1 MTYEEY
7 LVEFKP
13 IMINMCKKYNG
24 LHIENDDRLQECYL
38 MLFTLM
44 DKLEE
49 IETIKNKRAYF
60 KASLDNH
67 FAKINLEEHK
77 QQLFNTTSFEDY
89 KINTK
94 DENFSDD
101 YIERLR
107 LYKNQKSR
115 EWYARNREK
124 AIAKSAKYAKENK
137 EKIKN
142 YRKLYDKV
150 RYIEKQEYFKEYR
163 EKNRDEINRKRREYY
178 QKHKDEISEKR
189 RLKRQQEKELREN
202 GNKKH

>member
-1 MTYEEY
+1 MIYEEY
-7 LVEFKP
+7 LVEFEP
-13 IMINMCKKYNG
+13 IIINMCKKYNG

-60 KASLDNH
+60 KASLDKH

-89 KINTK
+89 KTNTK
-94 DENFSDD
+94 DETSPDD
-101 YIERLR
+101 YIKRFR

-124 AIAKSAKYAKENK
+124 KLAYMKEYAKEHK
-137 EKIKN
+137 EDIKR
-142 YRKLYDKV
+142 YRQLYDRV
-150 RYIEKQEYFKEYR
+150 RYIEKQGYFKEYR
-163 EKNRDEINRKRREYY
+163 ENNRDEINRKRREYY
-178 QKHKDEISEKR
+178 QKHKDEINEKR
-189 RLKRQQEKELREN
+189 RLKRQQEKE
-202 GNKKH
+202 NK